1 MKNVLSGFQKVKST
15 AGKFTLSSI
24 VYLYTH
30 AALAANDVSLPSP
43 SASFLQKITSWL
55 QDVVDFIGGAGVLF
69 IAFVSAAAGIALWV
83 LAPKSGGAA
92 LGWVFRAC
100 VGAIGLFNIALII
113 SWLQS

>member
-1 MKNVLSGFQKVKST
+1 MKNIFSGFRKAKAV
-15 AGKFTLSSI
+15 AAKFTLSSI

-43 SASFLQKITSWL
+43 SSSFLQKITSWL
-55 QDVVDFIGGAGVLF
+55 QDVVDFVGGAGVLF
-69 IAFVSAAAGIALWV
+69 IAFVSAAAGIGLWV
-83 LAPKSGGAA
+83 IAPKSGSGA